1 MPEKLALKMKK
12 LKIIQ
17 KNNSQFINILRFF
30 FLILL
35 FINYACVSNFEHT
48 NKSNEL
54 IKISDKSFERINGY
68 LSGNFYSYENKKK
81 VSNAIGL
88 YFALSNDGTSTAFS
102 YCEDYLMTCDKT
114 LVKIKTKLRCE
125 KISNQNCFII
135 FFGDKF
141 VKNKKTKIVKNKK
154 NLENEFLIF
163 QTSIKYKHQ
172 DLRISNSSETSDGSK
187 WDN

>member
-1 MPEKLALKMKK
+1 MKK
-12 LKIIQ
+12 LKIIK
-17 KNNSQFINILRFF
+17 KNNSQFNNILRFF
-30 FLILL
+30 FLVLL
-35 FINYACVSNFEHT
+35 CMNYACVANFEYT
-48 NKSNEL
+48 NNSNEL

-68 LSGNFYSYENKKK
+68 LNGNFYSYENKKK

-88 YFALSNDGTSTAFS
+88 YFALSNDGTSTTFS

-114 LVKIKTKLRCE
+114 LVKIRTKLRCE
-125 KISNQNCFII
+125 KISNQDCFII
-135 FFGDKF
+135 FFDDKF
-141 VKNKKTKIVKNKK
+141 VKNKKTKIIKNKK

-172 DLRISNSSETSDGSK
+172 DLRISNASETSDGSK